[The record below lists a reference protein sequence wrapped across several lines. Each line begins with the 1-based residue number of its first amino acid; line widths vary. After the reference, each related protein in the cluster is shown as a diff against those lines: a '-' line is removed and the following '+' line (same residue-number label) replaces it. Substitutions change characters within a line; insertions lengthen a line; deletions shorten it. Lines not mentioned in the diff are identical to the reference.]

1 MTHIR
6 STSTALTAGVSVP
19 IGTRLQE
26 LPALLDDLCA
36 RLAGK
41 AHASGLTSGVLTL
54 TLEGLDE
61 TRRITVS
68 ADECDGQTFADAIS
82 RSLIRTPVP
91 GCLRRLTLSL
101 SPEAE
106 TNALSQRRM
115 PTGLAARLQARLGS
129 GRVFHLNVLD
139 SGLPAPSSRPSAVAD
154 RFAQRPATGSAP
166 SDVRPAMILTEPIP
180 LHDSENGPLWQQEV
194 LHLVD
199 GPMRQADDGVVRD
212 YFVADSSGG
221 RRVWLYRSADAGRPE
236 ARWHLQ
242 GLFS

>member
-6 STSTALTAGVSVP
+6 STSTVLTAGVSVP

-41 AHASGLTSGVLTL
+41 AHASGLTGGVLTL
-54 TLEGLDE
+54 ALEGLDE

-129 GRVFHLNVLD
+129 GRVFLLNGLD
-139 SGLPAPSSRPSAVAD
+139 TGLPAPSPRPSAVAD
-154 RFAQRPATGSAP
+154 RFAQRPATGSVP

>member
-19 IGTRLQE
+19 ISTRLQE
-26 LPALLDDLCA
+26 LPELLEGLCA

-41 AHASGLTSGVLTL
+41 AHASGLTGGVLTL
-54 TLEGLDE
+54 ALEGLDE
-61 TRRITVS
+61 PRRITVS

-106 TNALSQRRM
+106 TYALLQRRM
-115 PTGLAARLQARLGS
+115 PTGLAARLQARLSS
-129 GRVFHLNVLD
+129 GRVFHLNGLD
-139 SGLPAPSSRPSAVAD
+139 SGLSEASPRPSAVAD

-221 RRVWLYRSADAGRPE
+221 RRVWLYRSAEAGQPGS
-236 ARWHLQ
+236 RWHLQ